1 MFNIQYSSGLSP
13 RTLTG
18 ARKARARCQVLGCG
32 CSFVIRHSVFNIR
45 YSTGLAPGRLQEPEK
60 RGHAV
65 RSLGVDVHSSFVI
78 LCSIFA
84 IQRACPRTLTGARK
98 TRARCQ
104 VLECGCSFVIR
115 HSVFNIRY
123 STGLPPDAYG
133 SPKSAGTLSGLWV
146 WMFIRHS

>member
-1 MFNIQYSSGLSP
+1 VFNIQYSSGLSP

-78 LCSIFA
+78 LCSIFD
-84 IQRACPRTLTGARK
+84 IQRACSRTLTGARK

-115 HSVFNIRY
+115 HSVFNMQY
-123 STGLPPDAYG
+123 S
-133 SPKSAGTLSGLWV
+133 SGLASRRLQEPDKRGHAVRSWSV
-146 WMFIRHS
+146 DVHS